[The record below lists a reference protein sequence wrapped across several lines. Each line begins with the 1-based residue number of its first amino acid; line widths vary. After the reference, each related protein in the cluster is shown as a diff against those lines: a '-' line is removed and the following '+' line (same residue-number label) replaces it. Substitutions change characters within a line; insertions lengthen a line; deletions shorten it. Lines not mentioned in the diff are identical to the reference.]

1 MRGGGGL
8 GRRRPSTGG
17 GDGGGTAADLFTPG
31 QDGNFNWN
39 STSPIGAKP
48 ILLYVFNG
56 HIYEGSAFD
65 YSKSLE
71 LGLFKDKEIVKEA
84 RDFTCEKIC
93 LSDHEFLR
101 KVKGREPV
109 TDFLTRTM
117 EKADKRKVSLLFLD
131 SSGFPIATFTDP
143 KAIKEGSPA
152 LLKAMRAAKEENSKR
167 LAAAAAKPADAKAG
181 EVKADEAKAD
191 VPKSGD

>member
-8 GRRRPSTGG
+8 GRKRPTTGG

-39 STSPIGAKP
+39 STTPIGSKP

-56 HIYEGSAFD
+56 HIYEGSVFE

-109 TDFLTRTM
+109 TDFLARTM

-131 SSGFPIATFTDP
+131 SSGFPIANFTDP

-167 LAAAAAKPADAKAG
+167 LAAAAAKPVEPKAG
-181 EVKADEAKAD
+181 EPKADA
-191 VPKSGD
+191 PKSGG

>member
-8 GRRRPSTGG
+8 GKRRPTTGS
-17 GDGGGTAADLFTPG
+17 GDGGSAADFFTPG

-39 STSPIGAKP
+39 STTPIGSKP

-56 HIYEGSAFD
+56 HIWEGSAFD

-71 LGLFKDKEIVKEA
+71 LGLFKDKEVVKEA
-84 RDFTCEKIC
+84 REFTCEKIC

-109 TDFLTRTM
+109 SDFLVRAM
-117 EKADKRKVSLLFLD
+117 EKAEKRKVSLLFLD
-131 SSGFPIATFTDP
+131 SAGFPIATFTDP

-152 LLKAMRAAKEENSKR
+152 LLKAMRAAKEENLKR
-167 LAAAAAKPADAKAG
+167 LAAAA
-181 EVKADEAKAD
+181 
-191 VPKSGD
+191 